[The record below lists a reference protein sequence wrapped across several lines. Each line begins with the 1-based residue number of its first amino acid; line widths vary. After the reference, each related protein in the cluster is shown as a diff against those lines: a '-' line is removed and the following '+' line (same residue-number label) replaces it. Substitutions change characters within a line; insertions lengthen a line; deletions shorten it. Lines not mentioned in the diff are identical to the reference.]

1 MMAPR
6 IQASVDALG
15 REVRRF
21 AHGGAMLDYIASGAV
36 GLRPLILLQSIEY
49 PGWPSEDFFA
59 QTEQAGFRAV
69 SLRRPGFG
77 TLPPAADLD
86 LQAGL
91 ILAFLDEMGI
101 EDCVLVSTGTS
112 NSLGYRL
119 VGRPCI
125 RLSVLANCW
134 FNHEPLAEIRP
145 DWIARSVEQ
154 TLSSVAGARMA
165 LMGMKS
171 AKGIFSKYWVIEN
184 YVQKSPGDI
193 AYLRENRELFSE
205 AMDCL
210 HTGLDIHTF
219 MMETRGTLKG
229 DPILTDDCFRGL
241 PVVSVTGM
249 QTREEWKTA
258 IRAEAERV
266 GGVPVHFLSSGDELV
281 VHASVGEL
289 MDVLRQYT

>member
-6 IQASVDALG
+6 IQGSFDALG

-21 AHGGAMLDYIASGAV
+21 AHGGAMLDYMTGGAEE
-36 GLRPLILLQSIEY
+36 LEPLILLQSIEY

-59 QTEQAGFRAV
+59 LAEQAGFRTV

-77 TLPPAADLD
+77 TLPPAANLD
-86 LQAGL
+86 LQARL
-91 ILAFLDEMGI
+91 ILAFLEEMRI
-101 EDCVLVSTGTS
+101 ENCVLVSTGTS

-119 VGRPCI
+119 VGHPCI

-145 DWIARSVEQ
+145 DWIARTVEQ

-165 LMGMKS
+165 LMGLKS
-171 AKGIFSKYWVIEN
+171 AKGIFSKYWV
-184 YVQKSPGDI
+184 V
-193 AYLRENRELFSE
+193 ENRELVGE

-229 DPILTDDCFRGL
+229 DPILTDGCFSGL
-241 PVVSVTGM
+241 PVVSVTGE

-258 IRAEAERV
+258 ISAEAERV
-266 GGVPVHFLSSGDELV
+266 GGVPIHFLSCGDELV
-281 VHASVGEL
+281 VHASAGEL
-289 MDVLRQYT
+289 MDVVRQYA

>member
-1 MMAPR
+1 MAPR
-6 IQASVDALG
+6 IQGSFDALG

-21 AHGGAMLDYIASGAV
+21 AHDGAMLDYMTGGAEH
-36 GLRPLILLQSIEY
+36 LRPIVLLQSVEY

-59 QTEQAGFRAV
+59 QAEQAGFRTV

-77 TLPPAADLD
+77 TLPPAANLD
-86 LQAGL
+86 LQARL

-101 EDCVLVSTGTS
+101 ENCVLVSTGTS

-119 VGRPCI
+119 VGHPCI

-145 DWIARSVEQ
+145 DWIARTVEQ

-165 LMGMKS
+165 LMGLKS
-171 AKGIFSKYWVIEN
+171 AKGIFSKYWVVEN

-193 AYLRENRELFSE
+193 AYLRENRELFGE

-229 DPILTDDCFRGL
+229 DPILTDGCFSGL
-241 PVVSVTGM
+241 PVVSVTGE

-258 IRAEAERV
+258 ISAEAERV
-266 GGVPVHFLSSGDELV
+266 GGVPIHFLSCGDELV
-281 VHASVGEL
+281 VHASAGEL
-289 MDVLRQYT
+289 MDVVRQYA